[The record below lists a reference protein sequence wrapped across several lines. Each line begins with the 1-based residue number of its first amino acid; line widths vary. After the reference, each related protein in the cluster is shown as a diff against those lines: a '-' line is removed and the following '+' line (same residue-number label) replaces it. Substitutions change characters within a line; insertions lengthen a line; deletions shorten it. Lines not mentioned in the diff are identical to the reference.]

1 MKEVSKKTGIII
13 WTFISIFLGIGY
25 ALICKKFN
33 VYHNNLFVERIIAV
47 FLISEFIG
55 LNVII
60 GFRKLWDFI
69 IDKRYIIA
77 LICLVLFSVLGIN
90 GSSMGA
96 NTFWILEP
104 ENSNVILGNFRYIC
118 SDEYAVEVPFA
129 IEQKNNGMNYFSRLN
144 GIFNTDMNIS
154 IHTPTKS
161 LITLFRIYNIG
172 YFFLNSNI
180 ALSLAWNLKVISSI
194 LVTFEFMRILTKD
207 KKYLSLVGTIL
218 VVCSSFISWWTDM
231 ASVLLI
237 FGELAII
244 SIDKFMISKNKKM
257 KTIWSLVLAYSIIS
271 YVFSLYP
278 AWIISFGYVF
288 LAIAIWIIIK
298 NKKEYKFEIF
308 DIFCYVGI
316 LLIIGAVGFYF
327 YNTSFDSIQ
336 RILNSVYP
344 GSRNESGGKGI
355 IYLFSYLYSS
365 ILPFGQEFDTK
376 MFASFLSFFPIP
388 MIMAM
393 IYLYKKEKHVEFIL
407 PLLIVLVLETV
418 WCVSGIP
425 NSIAKI
431 VFLNLVPVER
441 CAVAIE
447 LGSIYLYIYMLAHV
461 DEKFIKQT
469 NAVYI
474 ILAVL
479 VLVFFMPV
487 PDSLKARKFLYM
499 FVAIETLGGFL
510 LLNIGDKKYQKVFL
524 FFAVLITLISGIT
537 VNPIAMGVEPITETN
552 FSKVVQQEVRKRPD
566 LIWITENMDMPVS
579 NYLVSQD
586 AKTLNATQTYPQ
598 EEFWKIVLEDS
609 CESYREIWN
618 RYAHIKIQLIDDGKP
633 YIRLLTNDC
642 IEVYLTPNKL
652 QELNVHYIVS
662 YKNNLEEK
670 VANLKKIYSNEIS
683 EVVNIDNK
691 NVSGIYI
698 YNFVN

>member
-90 GSSMGA
+90 GSSMGEISK
-96 NTFWILEP
+96 WILETDKD
-104 ENSNVILGNFRYIC
+104 NTIVGVSRFIR
-118 SDEYAVEVPFA
+118 SDEYAVDTLLTA
-129 IEQKNNGMNYFSRLN
+129 SQLKNNLNQFSDISRN
-144 GIFNTDMNIS
+144 NSKTDMFLNIYVPVKCLLS
-154 IHTPTKS
+154 I
-161 LITLFRIYNIG
+161 FRIYNIG
-172 YFFLNSNI
+172 YIIHNFAIAYSFAGNFKLIAGLLITYEFF
-180 ALSLAWNLKVISSI
+180 I
-194 LVTFEFMRILTKD
+194 LITD
-207 KKYLSLVGTIL
+207 NKKYLSVIATIL
-218 VVCSSFISWWTDM
+218 IILSSFVSWWFRETIEII
-231 ASVLLI
+231 A
-237 FGELAII
+237 FGELFIIALNRFMLFDNKKSKII
-244 SIDKFMISKNKKM
+244 SSII
-257 KTIWSLVLAYSIIS
+257 LAYSSIS
-271 YVFSLYP
+271 YIFILYP
-278 AWIISFGYVF
+278 AWQISFGYVF
-288 LAIAIWIIIK
+288 LAIIIWVIVK
-298 NKKEYKFEIF
+298 NRKSYKFK
-308 DIFCYVGI
+308 GI
-316 LLIIGAVGFYF
+316 DAACFLGMAFSIILAALYF
-327 YNTSFDSIQ
+327 YNTSHDAIQ
-336 RILNSVYP
+336 SILNSSYP
-344 GSRNESGGKGI
+344 GARNEFGGNGI
-355 IYLFSYLYSS
+355 KYLFSYLYSVL
-365 ILPFGQEFDTK
+365 LPFTSNIDT
-376 MFASFLSFFPIP
+376 MEYASFLSFFPIP
-388 MIMAM
+388 LIMAM

-441 CAVAIE
+441 CAVAIG

-479 VLVFFMPV
+479 VLVFFIPF

-537 VNPIAMGVEPITETN
+537 VNPIAMGVKPITETN
-552 FSKVVQQEVRKRPD
+552 FSKVVQQEVDQNPD
-566 LIWITENMDMPVS
+566 AIWITENIDMVVS
-579 NYLVSQD
+579 NYLVAQG
-586 AKTLNATQTYPQ
+586 AKTLNATQTYPNEQ
-598 EEFWKIVLEDS
+598 FWKDILGDKAE
-609 CESYREIWN
+609 ENKEIWN
-618 RYAHIKIQLIDDGKP
+618 RYSHIRI
-633 YIRLLTNDC
+633 LLTKNVND
-642 IEVYLTPNKL
+642 ISLNSKDKIDLNLNENKL
-652 QELNVHYIVS
+652 RDLKVKYIVS
-662 YKNNLEEK
+662 YSRDLDEK
-670 VANLKKIYSNEIS
+670 FNLKKIYSNEIS